1 MTGAQAPPIAVATA
15 AGGIACRLCGGPAH
29 RQFVKTVLRK
39 YQVTY
44 YLCGQCGSLQTEA
57 PYWLDE
63 AYRSGNLA
71 DIDPGPFIRSINSM
85 TALYISARI
94 IGLPPGARVVDF
106 GGGVGLLC
114 RMLRDIGF
122 DAYVS
127 DRYATNALARGFDDT
142 GATPD
147 LICAFEVAE
156 HFSDPRE
163 GMAEILG
170 RGARVCVVGTDT
182 YRGHGEDWWYLSPL
196 SGQHV
201 FFYSESGMR
210 TLADYHGYHY
220 EKVGNLHYFLR
231 EPLSRLRGGL
241 LWRVLSGRGAKWVRG
256 YLALGISNRF
266 AEADVMTALRRLET
280 AEPGKSGAAGHQ

>member
-1 MTGAQAPPIAVATA
+1 MTGETP
-15 AGGIACRLCGGPAH
+15 CRLCGGSAG
-29 RQFVKTVLRK
+29 RQFVKIVLRK
-39 YQVTY
+39 YQVAY
-44 YLCGQCGSLQTEA
+44 YLCGQCGSLQTDE

-71 DIDPGPFIRSINSM
+71 DIDPGPFMRSINGM
-85 TALYISARI
+85 TVLYISAKM
-94 IGLPPGARVVDF
+94 IGLPPRPRVVDF
-106 GGGVGLLC
+106 GGGGGLLC

-127 DRYATNALARGFDDT
+127 DRYATNTLARGFDDT
-142 GATPD
+142 GANPD

-170 RGARVCVVGTDT
+170 RGARVCVVGTET
-182 YRGHGEDWWYLSPL
+182 YRGQGEDWQYLSPL

-210 TLADYHGYHY
+210 ALSACHGYHY
-220 EKVGNLHYFLR
+220 ERVGNLHYFLA
-231 EPLSRLRGGL
+231 EPLGRLRGGL
-241 LWRVLSGRGAKWVRG
+241 LWRALSERRAKWVRA
-256 YLALGISNRF
+256 YLALRISNRF
-266 AEADVMTALRRLET
+266 AEADRIMQINRLESMPP
-280 AEPGKSGAAGHQ
+280 AQKVDPCQH